1 MRDVVPA
8 PSAASAGEGW
18 PGVHKGRRN
27 VMHSHVPMI
36 WGMGATTRLGR
47 SRLNDRMTVPRLGF
61 EQGKAHVATRDSK
74 GKVGSSIELF
84 GELDP
89 VPRLLMGPGPVDLY
103 PRVLRAMSVA
113 VQGQFDPQ
121 FTGYMNQTMALYRH
135 VFRTANEWTFL
146 VDGSARAGIEAC
158 LVSLLS
164 PGDRLLVLNF
174 GRFGHLLMEIGR
186 RIGAEVTSIDAEWG
200 TVFEPAIVEAAVK
213 KHNPKVVATC
223 QGDTSTTMLQ
233 PLDQIGPICRKHG
246 ALLYVDCTAS
256 LVGNAFETDDWQ
268 IDIASSGLQK
278 CLSGPPGSAPIT
290 LNARAAAVINHRKH
304 IEAGIKTPDMVEGNG
319 PPISSN
325 YFDLAMLMDYWS
337 AKRLNHHTEAA
348 SMLYA
353 ARECARVV
361 LEEGLDAGIARH
373 EKASAAL
380 RAGLT
385 AMGLELYGDSRYRM
399 ANVTGVY
406 IPKEIKNSEVVR
418 SQMLEDFGIEIGTS
432 FGPLVGKIWRIGT
445 MGHVARK
452 ANVLRC
458 LASLEAVMRRHGYA
472 RTAGAGVEAA
482 YRVYDQA

>member
-1 MRDVVPA
+1 MV
-8 PSAASAGEGW
+8 
-18 PGVHKGRRN
+18 
-27 VMHSHVPMI
+27 
-36 WGMGATTRLGR
+36 
-47 SRLNDRMTVPRLGF
+47 
-61 EQGKAHVATRDSK
+61 TRDSPAK
-74 GKVGSSIELF
+74 AAPPIELF

-89 VPRLLMGPGPVDLY
+89 APRLLMGPGPVDLY

-121 FTGYMNQTMALYRH
+121 FTGYMNEAMALYRH
-135 VFRTANEWTFL
+135 VFRTANAWTFL

-158 LVSLLS
+158 LVSLLA
-164 PGDRLLVLNF
+164 PGDTLLVLNF

-186 RIGAEVTSIDAEWG
+186 RVGATVVSIEAEWG
-200 TVFEPAIVEAAVK
+200 TVFEPAAVEAAIK
-213 KHNPKVVATC
+213 QHHPKVVATC

-233 PLDQIGPICRKHG
+233 PLDLIGPICRKHG

-256 LVGNAFETDDWQ
+256 LAGNPFETDDWQ

-290 LNARAAAVINHRKH
+290 LNERAAAAINHRKH
-304 IEAGIKTPDMVEGNG
+304 IEAGIKTTDMIEGNG
-319 PPISSN
+319 PIIGSN

-337 AKRLNHHTEAA
+337 PKRLNHHTEAA

-373 EKASAAL
+373 AQASAAL

-385 AMGLELYGDSRYRM
+385 AMGLELYGDSRHRM

-406 IPKEIKNSEVVR
+406 IPKEIKDSERVR
-418 SQMLEDFGIEIGTS
+418 AQMLHDFGIEIGTS

-458 LASLEAVMRRHGYA
+458 LASLEAVMRLNGYA
-472 RTAGAGVEAA
+472 KAAGAGVEAA
-482 YRVYDQA
+482 YRCYEKA